1 MAAGVIKFSQEYA
14 LNLITDFVYQFAGAI
29 NTYYQSVPILHS
41 QAGREEKLNLIYSA
55 DILFETILKLLNF
68 RIIKKCNM
76 NYDKWEQTIALIKS
90 SYEVENEGKEDID
103 DLTIMEFIEFRKAG
117 ELFRLE
123 LMIKPKVKEKKTIYS
138 RRIGSETS
146 EKIIYDE
153 NEKVYVLK
161 VYKYN
166 QGRMNG
172 RKLIPRLFKK
182 E

>member
-1 MAAGVIKFSQEYA
+1 
-14 LNLITDFVYQFAGAI
+14 
-29 NTYYQSVPILHS
+29 
-41 QAGREEKLNLIYSA
+41 
-55 DILFETILKLLNF
+55 
-68 RIIKKCNM
+68 M

-166 QGRMNG
+166 QGADEWQEINSSF
-172 RKLIPRLFKK
+172 I
-182 E
+182 